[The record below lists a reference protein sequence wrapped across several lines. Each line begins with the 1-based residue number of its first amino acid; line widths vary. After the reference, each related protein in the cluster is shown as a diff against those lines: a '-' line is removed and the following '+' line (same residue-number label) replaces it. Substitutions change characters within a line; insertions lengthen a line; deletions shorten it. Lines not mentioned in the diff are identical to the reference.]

1 MKSPNTI
8 KNMKPVQ
15 CSNQCYSWI
24 TTDKVEY
31 GYFNLFTSVKQIV
44 IVSITHE
51 IFHEM
56 ISGQRISRN
65 DRTLLVLS
73 QETEDDLLMI
83 LGNSDY
89 MNISVNQLMSV
100 SSVQVMYHVAVVVVF
115 YIQVNF
121 YRLYSTWFRVFTFL
135 SFNLYAFVCREGET
149 ETAWAE
155 IAQ

>member
-1 MKSPNTI
+1 
-8 KNMKPVQ
+8 
-15 CSNQCYSWI
+15 
-24 TTDKVEY
+24 
-31 GYFNLFTSVKQIV
+31 
-44 IVSITHE
+44 
-51 IFHEM
+51 M

-121 YRLYSTWFRVFTFL
+121 YRLYST
-135 SFNLYAFVCREGET
+135 
-149 ETAWAE
+149 
-155 IAQ
+155 